1 MFKLSFLFLILIIAN
16 INLFAERNYKI
27 VNTSNGKEI
36 SIEDMAELSNKFD
49 VIFFGEFHDDSLIHK
64 LQMEYLDEFY
74 DENEKFAVSLEMFE
88 RDVQSILNDFLS
100 DKIDEDQFTK
110 TSNPWPDYKKFYKP
124 LVDFSKKNE
133 LYVLGANIPRKYAAM
148 YARGGM
154 SALISLPEDEKKL
167 FAKELVLKN
176 NQYQTNFFNTMLNSD
191 TAAKMLS
198 PNEENTLLL
207 YYGAQC
213 IKDETMAESILN
225 YINQNPGYKVLHFN
239 GDFHSNSYLGTAQ
252 MLKDRKPS
260 LKIAVITPIYY
271 EKESDIKINNDLKKL
286 SDYVIFLQEPAR
298 EQSQMIMGGGGGVH
312 LGENFVNAHNIEV
325 KIYPESSYLIG
336 VDSITFNNPIL
347 KSGSLKI
354 LSSLEVNEVSCPD
367 CKIKMSIKV
376 VDKNYNEIFIENET
390 YNNQSYGS
398 QNIKEIKNITIKY
411 QGKVNF
417 PPSETNLIQRHS
429 NSAGI
434 ISGKDNEGLYLPGR
448 SWYPQADKDLANF
461 KVKVEI
467 PKDYTLVTSG
477 IITKGT
483 NDKNNIFNIK
493 TEFAID
499 DLTLVGGKYKT
510 LTKKYDSVDFYAFTF
525 DSSKFAETYLDASI
539 EYYKLYTG
547 LFGTYPFKTFSIVEN
562 FFATGFGMPGY
573 TLLSNKLLAMPWVT
587 LSPGSLAHEF
597 VHNWWGNGVFT
608 EYDRGNWCEALTTFS
623 ANYYYNVLVNKN
635 ADAIDWRKKS
645 LISID
650 ALPPEKNYP
659 VADFKYQSDNYDAAI
674 GYQKGG
680 FIFYEVFKILGKDS
694 FFNALKT
701 FATKYKGKR
710 AYWSSLSSQFAE
722 QAKKDSINLP
732 IRKIINQWLDS
743 KDIPELKLVSNKMEG
758 DSIVVVISQT
768 NKFIISVPILFSG
781 DENSAKEYFMIKDSL
796 TTIKYLPKFKIN
808 SIQIDPEYEVLR
820 KLYNWEKPFS
830 FNRTLNEKPLVVMPN
845 SINGPGNKDFN
856 ASQGFVGLL
865 KESGYNFESVEEKGL
880 TDEQM
885 NTSTLI
891 LLGNYKNNKFIKDA
905 IDKSGTLKMD
915 GDKFVFKGKTI
926 ETKDNIAL
934 MNIQHPYNPTKL
946 CTVIYFENQE
956 NLDAFK
962 RLFHYLSYSL
972 VILNNS
978 KPGRPIHQME
988 IFPKGFPQNEMKAEL
1003 K

>member
-1 MFKLSFLFLILIIAN
+1 MFKLSVLFAVFFIAYF
-16 INLFAERNYKI
+16 NLFAERNFKI

-74 DENEKFAVSLEMFE
+74 DEDEKVAVSLEMFE
-88 RDVQSILNDFLS
+88 RDVQSIINDYLS
-100 DKIDEDQFTK
+100 GKIDEEQFIK
-110 TSNPWPDYKKFYKP
+110 TSNPWPDYKVFYKP
-124 LVDFSKKNE
+124 LVDFSKDEK
-133 LYVLGANIPRKYAAM
+133 LSVIAANIPRKYAAM

-154 SALISLPEDEKKL
+154 SALLKLPDEEKKF
-167 FAKELVLKN
+167 FAKEMVLKN
-176 NQYQTNFFNTMLNSD
+176 NEYQSNFFKTMLNSD
-191 TAAKMLS
+191 TAAKNLTA
-198 PNEENTLLL
+198 NQENTVLL

-225 YINQNPGYKVLHFN
+225 YLNQNPGFKVIHYN

-260 LKIAVITPIYY
+260 LKIAVITPVYY
-271 EKESDIKINNDLKKL
+271 EKESEILINNDIKKL
-286 SDYVIFLQEPAR
+286 GDYVIYLQEPPR
-298 EQSQMIMGGGGGVH
+298 EPSPMSMGGGGGVH
-312 LGENFVNAHNIEV
+312 LGENFANSHNIDV
-325 KIYPESSYLIG
+325 KLFPESSYLIG
-336 VDSITFNNPIL
+336 QDSIIFSNPIL
-347 KSGSLKI
+347 KSGSIKL
-354 LSSLEVNEVSCPD
+354 LSSLEVNELASPD
-367 CKIKMSIKV
+367 GRINMTVKEI
-376 VDKNYNEIFIENET
+376 DKNYNEIIIENMS
-390 YNNQSYGS
+390 YNKQAYGS
-398 QNIKEIKNITIKY
+398 QAIKEIKKIIIKY

-434 ISGKDNEGLYLPGR
+434 ISGKDNEGLYLPGK
-448 SWYPQADKDLANF
+448 SWYPQADMDLANF
-461 KVKVEI
+461 QVRVEI
-467 PKDYTLVTSG
+467 PKDYTVVTSG
-477 IITKGT
+477 KITQET
-483 NDKNNIFNIK
+483 NEKNNIFNIK

-499 DLTLVGGKYKT
+499 DLILVGGKYKRI
-510 LTKKYDSVDFYAFTF
+510 TKNYDSVEFNAFTF
-525 DSSKFAETYLDASI
+525 DSSKYAETYLDASI
-539 EYYKLYTG
+539 EYYKLFTG
-547 LFGTYPFKTFSIVEN
+547 LFGAYPFKTFSIVEN

-608 EYDRGNWCEALTTFS
+608 DYERGNWCEALTTFS
-623 ANYYYNVLVNKN
+623 ANYYYNVLVNKT

-650 ALPPEKNYP
+650 ALPPERNYP
-659 VADFKYQSDNYDAAI
+659 VGDFKYQSDTYDATI

-680 FIFYEVFKILGKDS
+680 FIFYEIYKILGKDS
-694 FFNALKT
+694 FFNALKA
-701 FATKYKGKR
+701 FATKNKGKR
-710 AYWSSLSSQFAE
+710 VFWSTLISQFDE
-722 QAKKDSINLP
+722 QAKKDSLNQP
-732 IRKIINQWLDS
+732 IRKIINQWLTS
-743 KDIPELKLVSNKMEG
+743 KDIPELKLVSNKMVG
-758 DSIVVVISQT
+758 DSIVVEISQT
-768 NKFIISVPILFSG
+768 GKFITSVPILFSG
-781 DENSAKEYFMIKDSL
+781 KDNSIKEYFIIKDSVN
-796 TTIKYLPKFKIN
+796 TFKYLPKFKVN
-808 SIQIDPEYEVLR
+808 TIQIDPEYEVLR

-830 FNRTLNEKPLVVMPN
+830 FNRTLNDKPIVVMPN
-845 SINGPGNKDFN
+845 SAIKSDAKDIT

-865 KESGYNFESVEEKGL
+865 KESNYNFESVEEKGL
-880 TDEQM
+880 SEEQM
-885 NTSTLI
+885 NTNSLI

-905 IDKSGTLKMD
+905 IDKSGILKMD
-915 GDKFVFKGKTI
+915 GDKFVFEGKTI

-972 VILNNS
+972 VILSNS
-978 KPGRPIHQME
+978 KPGRPIYQME
-988 IFPKGFPQNEMKAEL
+988 IFPKGTLQSEMKADI